1 MEEEDGHWGAG
12 NRSDWLMA
20 QTNQIIHKVWGEVE
34 GGETEKSGCNKI
46 AKGLAVLS
54 DQ

>member
-1 MEEEDGHWGAG
+1 M
-12 NRSDWLMA
+12 S

-54 DQ
+54 DQQAFGMWHSEERGGD

>member
-1 MEEEDGHWGAG
+1 
-12 NRSDWLMA
+12 MA

-34 GGETEKSGCNKI
+34 GDETEKLGCNQI